1 MAAGRFS
8 FPSTS
13 AGYWRGTGIQG
24 PGAQGWSEMGT
35 GAQGVG
41 MQSQGTGSITVA
53 GQAWHPTIIY
63 LLILIL
69 AEMFVFGFIG
79 RILK

>member
-1 MAAGRFS
+1 MVNARFNY
-8 FPSTS
+8 PSSS

-24 PGAQGWSEMGT
+24 LGAADRSEMGT
-35 GAQGVG
+35 ATQGVG
-41 MQSQGTGSITVA
+41 LQSQGTVQVA
-53 GQAWHPTIIY
+53 GQDWHPTVIY
-63 LLILIL
+63 LLVLVI

>member
-1 MAAGRFS
+1 MPPARFTY
-8 FPSTS
+8 PSTS
-13 AGYWRGTGIQG
+13 AGYWRGAGVAG
-24 PGAQGWSEMGT
+24 PGAANWSEMGT
-35 GAQGVG
+35 ATQGIG
-41 MQSQGTGSITVA
+41 MQSQGTINVA

-63 LLILIL
+63 LLLLIL